1 MTKNALVVKY
11 LLAQLYRFSTHWQSS
26 TNVYTLLWHEICYL
40 KAVGTTLGFNFGF
53 IKKGAR
59 MKYTKSS
66 MTVLLGLG
74 LLLGTGC
81 AHMHGHGHQCEIK
94 EKVHVAGEAQVS
106 ADQAIQTALQK
117 VQGTV
122 VEAELEEEK
131 DHTVIWEVEIVTADS
146 KLMGVKIDGK
156 TGEVLKVKE
165 EKAE

>member
-1 MTKNALVVKY
+1 
-11 LLAQLYRFSTHWQSS
+11 
-26 TNVYTLLWHEICYL
+26 
-40 KAVGTTLGFNFGF
+40 
-53 IKKGAR
+53 